1 MAHRYGPRSSV
12 SLPKVILQK
21 EAGAYREVVARRD
34 ESKANIVGN
43 SKLDGF
49 LYVFIAF
56 RAKTEIG
63 AVDTGGESL
72 RPGLHIRAHGLRPFP
87 SHWPISI

>member
-12 SLPKVILQK
+12 NVPKVIIQK
-21 EAGAYREVVARRD
+21 AAGAYREVVARRD
-34 ESKANIVGN
+34 ESEANIVGS
-43 SKLDGF
+43 SKLDGL

-63 AVDTGGESL
+63 AVDTSGESL
-72 RPGLHIRAHGLRPFP
+72 RPGLHIRAHGLRPFR
-87 SHWPISI
+87 SHWPVSI